1 MGSPAESEG
10 GGTIA
15 RAEGRYARLAQLEE
29 QLQLSGGAE
38 EKEQLDALLH
48 ALYLERT
55 EGRPPAM
62 MREALARLEQVG
74 PKQPV
79 WPPVLDAEE
88 LAVALGAQ

>member
-1 MGSPAESEG
+1 VASPAESEG

-48 ALYLERT
+48 EYLQT
-55 EGRPPAM
+55 KPGSF
-62 MREALARLEQVG
+62 
-74 PKQPV
+74 
-79 WPPVLDAEE
+79 
-88 LAVALGAQ
+88 